1 MLLLLTT
8 TTRLTTCH
16 FQVLTGLFSVTYKP
30 LDNTSDMYREFKE
43 DLIEVADRLNSE
55 EEDEELPPADDPA
68 VN

>member
-1 MLLLLTT
+1 M
-8 TTRLTTCH
+8 
-16 FQVLTGLFSVTYKP
+16 TYKP